1 MYFFIM
7 HNRNQPSLSFQTNL
21 TPPLLNAP
29 HLRVNCSPLPHSLSH
44 KTWTTRTSTPPSL
57 SLSLLGQQ
65 LTKTKKF
72 LSLFLSRFWIFH
84 ALFLWANSSALAF
97 RNPRFAPILIHR
109 YFFSF
114 FTDSFL
120 FSLFYETRFFKIFA
134 SFGHFLLLRSVPL
147 VLSKIVIYFQ
157 IS

>member
-21 TPPLLNAP
+21 TPPLPNAP
-29 HLRVNCSPLPHSLSH
+29 YPRVNFSPLPSQSLTQNVNNSYKH
-44 KTWTTRTSTPPSL
+44 PPL

-84 ALFLWANSSALAF
+84 ALFLWANSSALTF

-134 SFGHFLLLRSVPL
+134 NFGHFLLLRSVLL

>member
-21 TPPLLNAP
+21 TPPLPNAP
-29 HLRVNCSPLPHSLSH
+29 YPRVNLSPLPPSLSH
-44 KTWTTRTSTPPSL
+44 KTWTTRTST
-57 SLSLLGQQ
+57 SLSLLNQQ

-97 RNPRFAPILIHR
+97 RNPRFAPIPIPR

-134 SFGHFLLLRSVPL
+134 NFGHFLLLRSVL
-147 VLSKIVIYFQ
+147 LGLSKIVIYFQ